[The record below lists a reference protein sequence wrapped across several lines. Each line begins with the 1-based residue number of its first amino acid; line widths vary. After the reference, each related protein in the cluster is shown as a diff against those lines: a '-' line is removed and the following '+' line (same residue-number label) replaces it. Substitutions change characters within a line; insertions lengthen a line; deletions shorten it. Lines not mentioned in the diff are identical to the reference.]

1 MKVIGET
8 PMPAGFR
15 YRDIFLRGKP
25 EHNQADPFRRRH
37 PSMDVGKRAKL
48 FAPFDALRGFDEA
61 VESKNVLYE
70 DKVILNEEDAAE
82 LDRRLM
88 ILHNLTYNGRM
99 ARANQVEVTVTVY
112 EACSDENHEDYG
124 AKGQYQTL
132 SGICWNVDAEVTKT
146 ILVGKMRIRIEDIRR
161 IESPGDL
168 FQTGKIPEEAI

>member
-25 EHNQADPFRRRH
+25 EHDQADAFRRRH

-61 VESKNVLYE
+61 VAAKDVLYE
-70 DKVILNEEDAAE
+70 DKAVLNEEDAAE
-82 LDRRLM
+82 LDRRLN

-99 ARANQVEVTVTVY
+99 ARANRVEVTVTY
-112 EACSDENHEDYG
+112 YLACSDENHEDYG
-124 AKGQYQTL
+124 LKGQYQAI
-132 SGICWNVDAEVTKT
+132 SGICWNVDADVTNT
-146 ILVGKMRIRIEDIRR
+146 ILVGQTRIPLKDVRR
-161 IESPGDL
+161 IESPGDV
-168 FQTGKIPEEAI
+168 FQRNWQEELR